1 MHEGVA
7 DWVAFGRRTDERE
20 PPGSDGQLP
29 LDYEFTVGGR
39 DAINMSYAESRS
51 VMSFLAARRGVEA
64 PAELIRTLGAE
75 KVVPG
80 SEELRVDQALT
91 RVAGL
96 DTAQLEKE
104 WATR

>member
-7 DWVAFGRRTDERE
+7 DWVALGRRTDERE
-20 PPGSDGQLP
+20 PAGSDGHLP

-39 DAINMSYAESRS
+39 EAINLSYAESRS
-51 VMSFLAARRGVEA
+51 VMSFLAARRGVGA

-75 KVVPG
+75 KVAPG
-80 SEELRVDQALT
+80 SEELRVDQALKQII
-91 RVAGL
+91 GL